1 MVARDRIEL
10 PTRGFSFLVPKPA
23 TKRVWDANLGLQPNG
38 TIPFAPALAPFEHQ
52 LVMPLDR
59 DVVAFSSL
67 PGHPTAVP

>member
-1 MVARDRIEL
+1 
-10 PTRGFSFLVPKPA
+10 
-23 TKRVWDANLGLQPNG
+23 
-38 TIPFAPALAPFEHQ
+38 LAPFEHQ